1 VNKAVWQK
9 ELQGFVKTSVLIN
22 EPMKKHTTWNIGGP
36 ADFMVF
42 PSSEEELIG
51 ILQFLHSEDSIPF
64 VMGNGSN
71 ILVGDKG
78 IRGVVIRLA
87 GAFSK
92 RTWRGNEVDAQAGAL
107 LPSLALEA
115 AERSLT
121 GMEFAAGIPGSFG
134 GAIRMNAGAYG
145 NTIGEYVTKV
155 GLTEYSGTKRE
166 LTVDELTF
174 EYRKSNLFSADGIV
188 TSVTLKFL
196 EGDREQ
202 SMAKIKEL
210 LQLRIR
216 KQPLEFPSCGSV
228 FRNPVNDH
236 AGRLIEMANLRG
248 TQIGGAMVSRKHG
261 NFIINLG
268 GAKAKDVLNLI
279 EAVQRRVEDS
289 YGVHLE
295 TEVKLVGE
303 FER

>member
-1 VNKAVWQK
+1 MDKLTLQK
-9 ELQGFVKTSVLIN
+9 DLQTFVKNPVLID
-22 EPMKKHTTWNIGGP
+22 EPMKRHTTWKIGGP
-36 ADFMVF
+36 ADLMVF
-42 PSSEEELIG
+42 PSTEEELIHV
-51 ILQFLHSEDSIPF
+51 LQLLAAEGLQPF

-71 ILVGDKG
+71 ILVGDRG
-78 IRGVVIRLA
+78 VRGVVVRMA
-87 GAFSK
+87 GSFAK
-92 RTWRGNEVDAQAGAL
+92 RDWRGNEVESQAGSL

-115 AERSLT
+115 AERSLG
-121 GMEFAAGIPGSFG
+121 GMEFAAGIPGSIG

-155 GLTEYSGTKRE
+155 EVIEYSGTKRE
-166 LTVDELTF
+166 LTAEDLSF
-174 EYRKSNLFSADGIV
+174 EYRKSNLFTTDGIV
-188 TSVTLKFL
+188 SSVTLQFPD
-196 EGDREQ
+196 GDREE

-210 LQLRIR
+210 LQLRSR

-228 FRNPVNDH
+228 FRNPTNDH

-268 GAKAKDVLNLI
+268 GAKAKDVVDLI
-279 EAVQRRVEDS
+279 EAVQRRVEDL

-295 TEVKLVGE
+295 TEVKMIGE
-303 FER
+303 FDH